1 MLMKRLIILLLVVCL
16 SQVAVHSQANDY
28 ARYIVDTLASSAF
41 FGRGYV
47 NDGVNLSAEFLAQE
61 FEKTGL
67 KKVKR
72 KYEQGFNIKV
82 NTFPGEMILK
92 INETE
97 LIAGKEYLVDPLS
110 SGING
115 HFEAVV
121 VQKEELKDPGT
132 FKNIVNTSAGKF
144 IILDERNYVKES
156 AEEDKKLIEYVNF
169 IKYNTQLAS
178 RGTIILTSE
187 KLVWS
192 PANVQLSKPVF
203 IVSKEMELK
212 NPTSVAVHVDAQ
224 FQEKFRTKN
233 VIGIIEGKEIPDS
246 FIVLTAHYDHLGM
259 MGKEVYFPGAND
271 NASGV
276 AMLLSLAKYYMQNPP
291 AYSVVF
297 IALAAE
303 EVGLLGAKHFVQYPL
318 IDLGKIKFLLN
329 FDLAGTGDDG
339 IKVVNG
345 SVYRDKF
352 DLLTDLNEQH
362 NYLSSINIRGEAC
375 ISDHCMFY
383 NKGVPCFYIYTLGG
397 ISEYHNI
404 YDRAETLPLT
414 EFADYKSLMI
424 DFIVN
429 LH

>member
-1 MLMKRLIILLLVVCL
+1 MKRLIILLLVVCL

-224 FQEKFRTKN
+224 FQEKF
-233 VIGIIEGKEIPDS
+233 
-246 FIVLTAHYDHLGM
+246 
-259 MGKEVYFPGAND
+259 
-271 NASGV
+271 
-276 AMLLSLAKYYMQNPP
+276 
-291 AYSVVF
+291 
-297 IALAAE
+297 
-303 EVGLLGAKHFVQYPL
+303 
-318 IDLGKIKFLLN
+318 
-329 FDLAGTGDDG
+329 
-339 IKVVNG
+339 
-345 SVYRDKF
+345 
-352 DLLTDLNEQH
+352 
-362 NYLSSINIRGEAC
+362 
-375 ISDHCMFY
+375 
-383 NKGVPCFYIYTLGG
+383 
-397 ISEYHNI
+397 
-404 YDRAETLPLT
+404 
-414 EFADYKSLMI
+414 
-424 DFIVN
+424 
-429 LH
+429 